1 MNILAV
7 VATVNSRR
15 DDHTEATRRALLDAA
30 TGLFAEKGYS
40 RTSLEEIATAARVTK
55 GAIYHHFASKTTLF
69 EAAIERLEV
78 VEAARMREAY
88 DQAPDAAAGAQAVLD
103 VFLSACS
110 DPIYGGVV
118 FREGPVALGWERW
131 HECEQKY
138 NYAVIEYVIAGL
150 TAEGRV
156 AVPLSETFL
165 ALAFG
170 MLGAA
175 GQLLARAPRD
185 QLPRLQEECRVPF
198 LALLTGLSAMS

>member
-1 MNILAV
+1 MPQ
-7 VATVNSRR
+7 VNSRR
-15 DDHTEATRRALLDAA
+15 DEYTEATRRALLDAA
-30 TGLFAEKGYS
+30 TALFAEKGYS

-78 VEAARMREAY
+78 VEVARMREAY

-138 NYAVIEYVIAGL
+138 NYAMIEYVVAGL
-150 TAEGRV
+150 TTEGRV
-156 AVPLSETFL
+156 TVPLSETFL

-175 GQLLARAPRD
+175 GQLLARAPRE

-198 LALLTGLSAMS
+198 LALLAGLSATS